1 MNGRSWKILLV
12 TSLVLNVF
20 LVGGI
25 AGGAYQWFAAH
36 GGIKAPGQRTALR
49 FAAEDLSSD
58 RQRQFVEAL
67 KAARKVGRDYA
78 KEGREGRRE
87 VLDIL
92 AAPQLDRD
100 ALDAALQRT
109 RTADSDLRAQVEGSV
124 ADFAATL
131 TPEERLKFVDGLK
144 RAGQWRETPAEAAA
158 AKRRA
163 ANQPASQ

>member
-12 TSLVLNVF
+12 ASLVINVF

-36 GGIKAPGQRTALR
+36 GGVKTPAQRTALR
-49 FAAEDLSSD
+49 FAAEDLSTD

-78 KEGREGRRE
+78 REGREGRRE
-87 VLDIL
+87 VLEAL
-92 AAPQLDRD
+92 AAPEFDRA

-109 RTADSDLRAQVEGSV
+109 RTADSDLRAQVESGV

-131 TPEERLKFVDGLK
+131 TPDERVQFVDGLK
-144 RAGQWRETPAEAAA
+144 RAGQWRETPAEALA
-158 AKRRA
+158 AKRKA
-163 ANQPASQ
+163 ASQ